1 MKKFAFITLFTYFLI
16 SFDALSDDGHETLFG
31 GDSVTW
37 GGFGAPEF
45 KFSEVNG
52 DFALYIGGRGGVIIN
67 NSFIIGLAGYG
78 VVTSH
83 ELEDYHISG
92 YADSSAYLRVGYGG
106 LYLGYTINPHKVVH
120 ITTGLIIGGGGA
132 LYTRA
137 YAHHDHDEDYR
148 DRQKFTYESSPF
160 MIIEPSIGA
169 ELNITK
175 FMRFEV
181 GASYKLVSYL
191 ELPVTENS
199 DISGLSGYITFKF
212 GKF

>member
-83 ELEDYHISG
+83 E
-92 YADSSAYLRVGYGG
+92 
-106 LYLGYTINPHKVVH
+106 
-120 ITTGLIIGGGGA
+120 
-132 LYTRA
+132 
-137 YAHHDHDEDYR
+137 
-148 DRQKFTYESSPF
+148 
-160 MIIEPSIGA
+160 
-169 ELNITK
+169 
-175 FMRFEV
+175 
-181 GASYKLVSYL
+181 
-191 ELPVTENS
+191 
-199 DISGLSGYITFKF
+199 
-212 GKF
+212 